1 MSKKETS
8 AGVELDISR
17 LLALKTYE
25 RPDPARVEKN
35 IQNVMRAV
43 RNTDQL
49 PTLLHFPDKSL
60 AWMVA
65 QPRYGI
71 AALFI
76 IFLGLHLLERPLPVA
91 TSAGTAMLKA
101 PGTAE
106 AVAAAGTNQV
116 QSVAVP
122 GLAPY
127 VSLTGE
133 SAALPSGGK

>member
-1 MSKKETS
+1 MSKNEKPADTGVDI
-8 AGVELDISR
+8 AGLV
-17 LLALKTYE
+17 ALKTYE
-25 RPDPARVEKN
+25 RPEPARIEKN

-43 RNTDQL
+43 RTTNQL

-60 AWMVA
+60 GWMVA

-76 IFLGLHLLERPLPVA
+76 IFLGLHLLERPLPAA

-106 AVAAAGTNQV
+106 AVAAAGTNQLKT
-116 QSVAVP
+116 VAVP

-127 VSLTGE
+127 SSMAGE
-133 SAALPSGGK
+133 PAALSAVGK